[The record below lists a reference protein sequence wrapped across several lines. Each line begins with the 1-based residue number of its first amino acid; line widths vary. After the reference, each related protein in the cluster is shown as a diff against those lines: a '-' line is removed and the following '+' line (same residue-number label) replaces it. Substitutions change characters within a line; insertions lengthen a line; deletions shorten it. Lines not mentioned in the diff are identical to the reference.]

1 MRIKV
6 TEQQIVDAARSIV
19 TENVA
24 QKKTFTAFDVT
35 KQLRQECGTG
45 IYIGH
50 YDTVKPAVHDFMIHA
65 LALGLYETED
75 REYSGNWA
83 VTYVPKDFST
93 LNNANL
99 PEEVPTPT
107 IAMADA
113 LRQAR
118 FNASVISSPWKFTTE
133 DSSWISEVKY
143 DTASQVL
150 TIIKKDGGVFGF
162 SNVPEHIFQDFRK
175 EAFDGSAGGF
185 YHSNII
191 GIYNAVDVVK

>member
-1 MRIKV
+1 
-6 TEQQIVDAARSIV
+6 
-19 TENVA
+19 
-24 QKKTFTAFDVT
+24 
-35 KQLRQECGTG
+35 
-45 IYIGH
+45 
-50 YDTVKPAVHDFMIHA
+50 
-65 LALGLYETED
+65 
-75 REYSGNWA
+75 
-83 VTYVPKDFST
+83 

-99 PEEVPTPT
+99 PEEIPVSET
-107 IAMADA
+107 AMADA

-143 DTASQVL
+143 DIASQVL

-185 YHSNII
+185 YHRNIFQV
-191 GIYNAVDVVK
+191 YNAVNVVK